1 MNPKE
6 RSMVLHQSI
15 NQLRAVSHMLKRST
29 IGVHLHLTTFFQVY
43 GDCPIEAAY
52 TPTQITYERYEDE

>member
-1 MNPKE
+1 
-6 RSMVLHQSI
+6 
-15 NQLRAVSHMLKRST
+15 MLKRST

-52 TPTQITYERYEDE
+52 TPTQITYEKADDD